1 MHRDERFGRQR
12 NQEARPPF
20 TVMPRAAPRE
30 ANRSWVGRQPSAIP
44 VVRPPA
50 PCNTAD
56 QALRREIRAVAPLP
70 PVQAREQSS
79 LPPRARALPLDLSTA
94 DPSLVLRFLFSPVA
108 DVV

>member
-44 VVRPPA
+44 VVTPPA
-50 PCNTAD
+50 PCNIVD

-70 PVQAREQSS
+70 PAQAREQGG
-79 LPPRARALPLDLSTA
+79 LPPRARALPLNLSTA
-94 DPSLVLRFLFSPVA
+94 NPSLRFLFS
-108 DVV
+108 